1 MMRGAGWLLAAALV
15 AGCATDNS
23 GGDNAGVSGSQIGKV
38 QGIYVEQ
45 YSGIYVDRQMAA
57 TESGKPVWVYVT
69 FDRSLKDG
77 TRFATAVLEQDSGV
91 EPGDL
96 VQVRL
101 ARDHDQDPAA
111 TPARNQVVALIAKHD
126 TARARAFG
134 SAPGRPAVETVKQ
147 AAVDQQR

>member
-1 MMRGAGWLLAAALV
+1 MMRGAGWLVAAALV

-23 GGDNAGVSGSQIGKV
+23 GVSGSQIGKV
-38 QGIYVEQ
+38 QGVYVEQ
-45 YSGIYVDRQMAA
+45 YSGIYIDRQMAA

-69 FDRSLKDG
+69 FDRPLKDG

-111 TPARNQVVALIAKHD
+111 TPVRNQVVALIAKHD

-147 AAVDQQR
+147 AAVDPQR